1 MAELRGPL
9 KKTADKPLTAEQ
21 RADLDAV
28 AAMPDNAIDTSDM
41 PEQSDWSG
49 AKRGMFYRPIKKQIT
64 LRLDADLIEWFRQ
77 HTPSNTG
84 YQTRINEAL
93 REYVAQQGKR

>member
-1 MAELRGPL
+1 M
-9 KKTADKPLTAEQ
+9 KKVADKPLTAKQ

-28 AAMPDNAIDTSDM
+28 AAMADSKIDTSDM

-49 AKRGMFYRPIKKQIT
+49 AKRGMFYRPVKKQIT

-77 HTPSNTG
+77 HTPSDTG

-93 REYVAQQGKR
+93 REYVEQHGKR